1 MSDQIDQIRAWL
13 AGDYMPE
20 HETFTMGWFFAE
32 DVIKEVDRL
41 RAGGEA
47 SGALLREVL
56 EALCERDGLSLKS
69 SVEPENPARNYELA
83 IRLGIGKVFG
93 V

>member
-1 MSDQIDQIRAWL
+1 MSDQVNQIRAWL

-20 HETFTMGWFFAE
+20 HETFSMGRIFAE
-32 DVIKEVDRL
+32 EVIDDIDRL

-56 EALCERDGLSLKS
+56 EAVCRRDGLSLDS
-69 SVEPENPARNYELA
+69 EADPGTPARNYELA
-83 IRLGIGKVFG
+83 IRLGIGQVFG